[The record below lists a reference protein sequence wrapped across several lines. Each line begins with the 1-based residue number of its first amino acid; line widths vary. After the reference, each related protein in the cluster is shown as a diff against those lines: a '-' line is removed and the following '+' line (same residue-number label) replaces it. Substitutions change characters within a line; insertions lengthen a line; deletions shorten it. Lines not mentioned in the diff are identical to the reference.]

1 VQAQNSTS
9 DSGSFK
15 YVDKPKTNMRI
26 VTLLVWGVSCF
37 LGFKAVTEPPSDRW
51 VLPLVLGFFVL
62 CSSLLVG
69 EFMLRPTRTTCYDPV
84 QRKLVIQETARWR
97 KKEQVASISPSERFQ
112 VFHCDSDPSVLV
124 YGVRI
129 RSTDNDWLTIAD
141 YLPKERAE
149 DLARQAN
156 RFQS

>member
-1 VQAQNSTS
+1 MQAQNSTS
-9 DSGSFK
+9 NSGSFR

-37 LGFKAVTEPPSDRW
+37 LGFKAITEPPSDGW

-62 CSSLLVG
+62 CSSLLVR
-69 EFMLRPTRTTCYDPV
+69 EFMLRPTRTTFYDPA
-84 QRKLVIQETARWR
+84 QRKLVIQGAARWR
-97 KKEQVASISPSERFQ
+97 KKERVASISPSERFQ

-141 YLPKERAE
+141 YLPRERADE
-149 DLARQAN
+149 LARQAN